1 MNEHDNVVQTS
12 DAGETKLKRVLGTP
26 GLVFF
31 GLAFMNI
38 TSIILG
44 YAIVDQMTHGM
55 VPLSILISFVVMLIT
70 SFSYK
75 QMSEEFPMSG
85 SAYTYTSKA
94 INPYVGFFTGWAI
107 LSTYLILPGYNFLLF
122 ALYMNVLIPGV
133 PIWVWI
139 VASIIIVG
147 IINLLGIKL
156 LSVVDAIFVVIFAVL
171 LTAIGISAIVH
182 LSGDAAAPGFFD
194 GISNMYKPESASE
207 VGGIGILQGA
217 AYICFCYLGFD
228 AISTLAEETI
238 DPTKKVGRSMVL
250 SVAIGGAILL
260 VFSFLFDLCW
270 SGKWADYANADT
282 GAIEII
288 RSVGGDVLAYIT
300 SAILVVGVFASVLSI
315 ETSATRLLYGMSCD
329 KVMPKFFSKLHPKFK
344 TPVYGILFVS
354 ILGLLA
360 LLKDLEVIVSLL
372 NVGALIAFILVN
384 IAVISLFWIKRKERS
399 GFKNVIKYLIAPLA
413 GTLSLVVVLINVGI
427 YGLILGAV
435 WLIIGFIFLAY
446 RTKMFKELPPTLQGF

>member
-1 MNEHDNVVQTS
+1 MNEHDRAVQAS
-12 DAGETKLKRVLGTP
+12 EPKLKRVLGTP

-44 YAIVDQMTHGM
+44 YAIVDRMTHGM

-75 QMSEEFPMSG
+75 QMSMQYPMSG

-133 PIWVWI
+133 PMWVWI
-139 VASIIIVG
+139 VASIVIVG
-147 IINLLGIKL
+147 VINFLGIKL
-156 LSVVDAIFVVIFAVL
+156 LSIVDAIFVVIFAVL
-171 LTAIGISAIVH
+171 LTAIAISAIVH
-182 LSGDAAAPGFFD
+182 LSGNPTAPGFFD
-194 GISNMYKPESASE
+194 GLANLYKPEAASE
-207 VGGIGILQGA
+207 VGGMGILQGA

-260 VFSFLFDLCW
+260 LFSFLFDLCW
-270 SGKWADYANADT
+270 SDKWNMYDNPDT

-288 RSVGGDVLAYIT
+288 RSVGGDTLGYIT

-344 TPVYGILFVS
+344 TPGYGIIFVS
-354 ILGLLA
+354 VLGLLA
-360 LLKDLEVIVSLL
+360 LLRDLEVIVSLL

-384 IAVISLFWIKRKERS
+384 IAVIAQFWIKKKDRA
-399 GFKNVIKYLIAPLA
+399 GFMNKLKYLIAPVI
-413 GTLSLVVVLINVGI
+413 GTLSLAVVLINVGI
-427 YGLILGAV
+427 YGLVLGFV
-435 WLIIGFIFLAY
+435 WLLAGFIFLAY
-446 RTKMFKELPPTLQGF
+446 RTKMFKELPPTLKGF

>member
-1 MNEHDNVVQTS
+1 MHRAAEP
-12 DAGETKLKRVLGTP
+12 KLKRVLGTP

-75 QMSEEFPMSG
+75 QMSMQYPMSG

-133 PIWVWI
+133 PMWVWI

-147 IINLLGIKL
+147 VINFLGIKL
-156 LSVVDAIFVVIFAVL
+156 LSIVDAIFVVIFAVL
-171 LTAIGISAIVH
+171 LTAIAISAIAH
-182 LSGDAAAPGFFD
+182 LSGNPTAPGFFD
-194 GISNMYKPESASE
+194 GLANLYKPEAASE

-260 VFSFLFDLCW
+260 LFSFLFDLCW
-270 SGKWADYANADT
+270 SDKWNMYDNPDT

-288 RSVGGDVLAYIT
+288 RSVGGDTLGYIT

-344 TPVYGILFVS
+344 TPGYGIIFVS
-354 ILGLLA
+354 VLGLLA
-360 LLKDLEVIVSLL
+360 LLRDLEVIVSLL

-384 IAVISLFWIKRKERS
+384 IAVIFQFWIKRKDRA
-399 GFKNVIKYLIAPLA
+399 GFMNKLKYLFAPVI
-413 GTLSLVVVLINVGI
+413 GTLSLAVVLINVGI
-427 YGLILGAV
+427 YGLVLGFV
-435 WLIIGFIFLAY
+435 WLLAGFIFLAY
-446 RTKMFKELPPTLQGF
+446 RTKMFKELPPTLKGF

>member
-133 PIWVWI
+133 PMWVWI

-384 IAVISLFWIKRKERS
+384 VAVISLFWIKRKERS
-399 GFKNVIKYLIAPLA
+399 GFKNVIRYLIAPLA

>member
-133 PIWVWI
+133 PMWVWI

-194 GISNMYKPESASE
+194 GIANMYKPESASE
-207 VGGIGILQGA
+207 VGGMGILQGA

-360 LLKDLEVIVSLL
+360 LLRDLEVIVSLL

-384 IAVISLFWIKRKERS
+384 VAVISLFWIKRKERS
-399 GFKNVIKYLIAPLA
+399 GFKNVIKYLIAPLV

>member
-55 VPLSILISFVVMLIT
+55 VLLSILISFVVMLIT

-207 VGGIGILQGA
+207 VGGLGILQGA

-384 IAVISLFWIKRKERS
+384 VAVISLFWIKRKERS

>member
-1 MNEHDNVVQTS
+1 MNEHDRAVQAS
-12 DAGETKLKRVLGTP
+12 EPKLKRVLGTP

-44 YAIVDQMTHGM
+44 YAIVDRMTHGM

-75 QMSEEFPMSG
+75 QMSMQYPMSG

-133 PIWVWI
+133 PMWVWI
-139 VASIIIVG
+139 VASIVIVG
-147 IINLLGIKL
+147 VINFLGIKL
-156 LSVVDAIFVVIFAVL
+156 LSIVDAIFVVIFAVL
-171 LTAIGISAIVH
+171 LTAIAISAIVH
-182 LSGDAAAPGFFD
+182 LSGNPTAPGFFD
-194 GISNMYKPESASE
+194 GLANLYKPEAASE
-207 VGGIGILQGA
+207 VGGMGILQGA

-250 SVAIGGAILL
+250 SVAIGGAVLL
-260 VFSFLFDLCW
+260 LFSFLFDLCW
-270 SGKWADYANADT
+270 SDKWNMYDNPDT

-288 RSVGGDVLAYIT
+288 RSVGGDTLGYIT

-344 TPVYGILFVS
+344 TPGYGIIFVS
-354 ILGLLA
+354 VLGLLA
-360 LLKDLEVIVSLL
+360 LLRDLEVIVSLL

-384 IAVISLFWIKRKERS
+384 IAVIAQFWIKKKDRA
-399 GFKNVIKYLIAPLA
+399 GFMNKLKYLIAPVI
-413 GTLSLVVVLINVGI
+413 GTLSLAVVLINVGI
-427 YGLILGAV
+427 YGLVLGFV
-435 WLIIGFIFLAY
+435 WLLAGFIFLAY
-446 RTKMFKELPPTLQGF
+446 RTKMFKELPPTLKGF

>member
-55 VPLSILISFVVMLIT
+55 VLLSILISFVVMLIT

-384 IAVISLFWIKRKERS
+384 VAVISLFWIKRKERS

>member
-1 MNEHDNVVQTS
+1 MNEHDTAIQS
-12 DAGETKLKRVLGTP
+12 SEASETKLKRVLGTP

-70 SFSYK
+70 SLSYK
-75 QMSEEFPMSG
+75 QMSMEYPMSG

-139 VASIIIVG
+139 ISAIIIVG
-147 IINLLGIKL
+147 IINILGIKL
-156 LSVVDAIFVVIFAVL
+156 LSVVDAIFVGIFTVL
-171 LTAIGISAIVH
+171 LTAIAICAISH
-182 LSGDAAAPGFFD
+182 LSGDPAAPGFFD
-194 GISNMYKPESASE
+194 GLTQLYKPESANE
-207 VGGIGILQGA
+207 VGGLGILQGA

-238 DPTKKVGRSMVL
+238 DPVKKVGRSMVL

-270 SGKWADYANADT
+270 SGKWNLYDDPDT

-288 RSVGGDVLAYIT
+288 RSVGGDTLAYIT
-300 SAILVVGVFASVLSI
+300 SAVLVVGVFASVLSI

-329 KVMPKFFSKLHPKFK
+329 KVMPKAFSKLHPKFK
-344 TPVYGILFVS
+344 TPVFGILFVS
-354 ILGLLA
+354 VLGLLA
-360 LLKDLEVIVSLL
+360 LLRDLEIIVSLL

-384 IAVISLFWIKRKERS
+384 VSVISLFWIKRKDRS
-399 GFKNVIKYLIAPLA
+399 GFMNKLKYLIAPLV

-427 YGLILGAV
+427 YGLLLGFF
-435 WLIIGFIFLAY
+435 WLLAGFIFLAY
-446 RTKMFKELPPTLQGF
+446 RTKMFKELPPTLKGF

>member
-384 IAVISLFWIKRKERS
+384 VAVISLFWIKRKERS

-413 GTLSLVVVLINVGI
+413 GTLSLIVVLINVGI

>member
-1 MNEHDNVVQTS
+1 MNEHDRAVQAS
-12 DAGETKLKRVLGTP
+12 EPKLKRVLGTP

-44 YAIVDQMTHGM
+44 YAIVDRMTHVM

-75 QMSEEFPMSG
+75 QMSMQYPMSG

-133 PIWVWI
+133 PMWVWI
-139 VASIIIVG
+139 VASIVIVG
-147 IINLLGIKL
+147 VINFLGIKL
-156 LSVVDAIFVVIFAVL
+156 LSIVDAIFVVIFAVL
-171 LTAIGISAIVH
+171 LTAIAISAIVH
-182 LSGDAAAPGFFD
+182 LSGNPTAPGFFD
-194 GISNMYKPESASE
+194 GLANLYKPEAASE
-207 VGGIGILQGA
+207 VGGMGILQGA

-260 VFSFLFDLCW
+260 LFSFLFDLCW
-270 SGKWADYANADT
+270 SDKWNMYDNPDT

-288 RSVGGDVLAYIT
+288 RSVGGDTLGYIT

-344 TPVYGILFVS
+344 TPGYGIIFVS
-354 ILGLLA
+354 VLGL
-360 LLKDLEVIVSLL
+360 SL
-372 NVGALIAFILVN
+372 IHI
-384 IAVISLFWIKRKERS
+384 
-399 GFKNVIKYLIAPLA
+399 
-413 GTLSLVVVLINVGI
+413 
-427 YGLILGAV
+427 
-435 WLIIGFIFLAY
+435 
-446 RTKMFKELPPTLQGF
+446 

>member
-384 IAVISLFWIKRKERS
+384 VAVISLFWIKRKERS

>member
-133 PIWVWI
+133 PMWVWI

-384 IAVISLFWIKRKERS
+384 VAVISLFWIKRKERS
-399 GFKNVIKYLIAPLA
+399 GFRNVIKYLIAPLA

>member
-133 PIWVWI
+133 PMWVWI

-182 LSGDAAAPGFFD
+182 LSGDAAAPSFFD

-207 VGGIGILQGA
+207 VGGMGILQGA

-360 LLKDLEVIVSLL
+360 LLRDLEVIVSLL

-384 IAVISLFWIKRKERS
+384 VAVISLFWIKRKERS
-399 GFKNVIKYLIAPLA
+399 GFKNVIKYLIAPLV

>member
-55 VPLSILISFVVMLIT
+55 VQLSILISFVVMLIT

-133 PIWVWI
+133 PMWVWI

-238 DPTKKVGRSMVL
+238 DPTKKVGRAMVL

-288 RSVGGDVLAYIT
+288 RSVGGDVLAYTT

-384 IAVISLFWIKRKERS
+384 VAVISLFWIKRKERS
-399 GFKNVIKYLIAPLA
+399 GFKNVIKYLIAPLV

>member
-1 MNEHDNVVQTS
+1 MNEHDRAVQAS
-12 DAGETKLKRVLGTP
+12 EPKLKRVLGTP

-75 QMSEEFPMSG
+75 QMSMQYPMSG

-133 PIWVWI
+133 PMWVWI
-139 VASIIIVG
+139 VASIVIVG
-147 IINLLGIKL
+147 VINFLGIKL
-156 LSVVDAIFVVIFAVL
+156 LSIVDAIFVVIFAVL
-171 LTAIGISAIVH
+171 LTAIAISAIVH
-182 LSGDAAAPGFFD
+182 LSGNPTAPGFFD
-194 GISNMYKPESASE
+194 GLANLYKPEAASE
-207 VGGIGILQGA
+207 VGGMGILQGA

-260 VFSFLFDLCW
+260 LFSFLFDLCW
-270 SGKWADYANADT
+270 SDKWNMYDNPDT

-288 RSVGGDVLAYIT
+288 RSVGGDTLGYIT

-344 TPVYGILFVS
+344 TPGYGIIFVS
-354 ILGLLA
+354 VLGLLA
-360 LLKDLEVIVSLL
+360 LLRDLEVIVSLL

-384 IAVISLFWIKRKERS
+384 IAVIAQFWIKKKDRA
-399 GFKNVIKYLIAPLA
+399 GFMNKLKYLIAPVI
-413 GTLSLVVVLINVGI
+413 GTLSLAVVLINVGI
-427 YGLILGAV
+427 YGLVLGFV
-435 WLIIGFIFLAY
+435 WLLAGFIFLAY
-446 RTKMFKELPPTLQGF
+446 RTKMFKELPPTLKGF

>member
-1 MNEHDNVVQTS
+1 MNEHDRAVQAS
-12 DAGETKLKRVLGTP
+12 EPKLKRVLGTP

-75 QMSEEFPMSG
+75 QMSMQYPMSG

-133 PIWVWI
+133 PMWVWI
-139 VASIIIVG
+139 VASIVIVG
-147 IINLLGIKL
+147 VINFLGIKL
-156 LSVVDAIFVVIFAVL
+156 LSIVDAIFVVIFAVL
-171 LTAIGISAIVH
+171 LTAIAISAIVH
-182 LSGDAAAPGFFD
+182 LSGNSTAPGFFD
-194 GISNMYKPESASE
+194 GLANLYKPEAASE
-207 VGGIGILQGA
+207 VGGMGILQGA

-260 VFSFLFDLCW
+260 LFSFLFDLCW
-270 SGKWADYANADT
+270 SDKWNMYDNPDT

-288 RSVGGDVLAYIT
+288 RSVGGDTLGYIT

-344 TPVYGILFVS
+344 TPGYGIIFVS
-354 ILGLLA
+354 VLGLLA
-360 LLKDLEVIVSLL
+360 LLRDLEVIVSLL

-384 IAVISLFWIKRKERS
+384 IAVIAQFWIKKKDRA
-399 GFKNVIKYLIAPLA
+399 GFMNKLKYLIAPVI
-413 GTLSLVVVLINVGI
+413 GTLSLAVVLINVGI
-427 YGLILGAV
+427 YGLVLGFV
-435 WLIIGFIFLAY
+435 WLLAGFIFLAY
-446 RTKMFKELPPTLQGF
+446 RTKMFKELPPTLKGF

>member
-133 PIWVWI
+133 PMWVWI

-238 DPTKKVGRSMVL
+238 DPTKKVGRAMVL

-360 LLKDLEVIVSLL
+360 LLRDLEVIVSLL

-384 IAVISLFWIKRKERS
+384 VAVISLFWIKRKERS
-399 GFKNVIKYLIAPLA
+399 GFKNVIKYLIAPLV